1 MRLRR
6 GRWRGVRVLIIGRI
20 NERGGGG
27 GEGGSFSAGM
37 LSSHPVIIFTASF
50 LKGDFFRVST
60 CLTGLCSARL
70 ACMQRRRPIMA
81 SDARYAVLLL
91 PR

>member
-27 GEGGSFSAGM
+27 GEGDN
-37 LSSHPVIIFTASF
+37 
-50 LKGDFFRVST
+50 DF
-60 CLTGLCSARL
+60 GG
-70 ACMQRRRPIMA
+70 
-81 SDARYAVLLL
+81 
-91 PR
+91 